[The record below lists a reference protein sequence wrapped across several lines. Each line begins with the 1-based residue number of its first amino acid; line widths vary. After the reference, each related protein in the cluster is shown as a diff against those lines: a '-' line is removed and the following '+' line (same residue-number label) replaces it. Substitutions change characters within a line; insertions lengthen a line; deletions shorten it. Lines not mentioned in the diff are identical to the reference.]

1 MVIYLLNVR
10 IPTFPP
16 VSDAAH
22 ENQEGA
28 RHTISEKLRQTEMN
42 LTAADIASRRSS
54 VQSFRLS
61 QLYQAENETTGFIV
75 FVFVLL
81 SQEGYVSSSTHIHLS
96 SGIYQEQNGIL
107 AVQGT
112 TLGPQPRTAPQE
124 YLSANLRPDASWATA
139 EEDWGRCT
147 F

>member
-22 ENQEGA
+22 ENQDGA

-81 SQEGYVSSSTHIHLS
+81 SQVRRLCLTTSVYYL
-96 SGIYQEQNGIL
+96 L
-107 AVQGT
+107 A
-112 TLGPQPRTAPQE
+112 
-124 YLSANLRPDASWATA
+124 
-139 EEDWGRCT
+139 